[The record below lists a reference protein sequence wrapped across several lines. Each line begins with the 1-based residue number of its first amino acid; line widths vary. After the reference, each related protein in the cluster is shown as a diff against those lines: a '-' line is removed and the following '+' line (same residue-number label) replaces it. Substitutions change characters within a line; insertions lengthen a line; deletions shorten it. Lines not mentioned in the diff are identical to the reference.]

1 MQLFLTTK
9 NKNMIKKW
17 IGEALMAGGVKPIT
31 ELLKAVKDL
40 FTDTKGKWSSKRT
53 ISGVIV
59 VSASLYIEKNGID
72 TNSLI
77 MTALAVLPLCFSVF
91 EKNCKDCKEVC
102 KK

>member
-1 MQLFLTTK
+1 ML
-9 NKNMIKKW
+9 KKW
-17 IGEALMAGGVKPIT
+17 IGEALVKGGVKPIT
-31 ELLKAVKDL
+31 ELIKAIKEL
-40 FTDTKGKWSSKRT
+40 FSDTKGKWSSKRT

-91 EKNCKDCKEVC
+91 EKNCKDCKEIC

>member
-1 MQLFLTTK
+1 MLLK
-9 NKNMIKKW
+9 
-17 IGEALMAGGVKPIT
+17 GGVKPIT
-31 ELLKAVKDL
+31 DLLKAVKEL

-59 VSASLYIEKNGID
+59 LSASLYIEKNGID

-77 MTALAVLPLCFSVF
+77 LTGLAILPLCFSVF
-91 EKNCKDCKEVC
+91 EKNNTNCTCVS

>member
-1 MQLFLTTK
+1 MVQ
-9 NKNMIKKW
+9 KW
-17 IGEALMAGGVKPIT
+17 IGSMLMKGGITPIT
-31 ELLKAVKDL
+31 ELLKAVKEL

-59 VSASLYIEKNGID
+59 LAASLYIEKNGID

-77 MTALAVLPLCFSVF
+77 LTALGVLPLCFSVF
-91 EKNCKDCKEVC
+91 EKNKCNCIGIC

>member
-1 MQLFLTTK
+1 
-9 NKNMIKKW
+9 MIKKW
-17 IGEALMAGGVKPIT
+17 IGSMLMKGGITPIT

-59 VSASLYIEKNGID
+59 LAASLHIENNGID
-72 TNSLI
+72 NNALI
-77 MTALAVLPLCFSVF
+77 LTGLGILPLCFSVF
-91 EKNCKDCKEVC
+91 EKNKCNDCGANC

>member
-1 MQLFLTTK
+1 MLQ
-9 NKNMIKKW
+9 KW
-17 IGEALMAGGVKPIT
+17 IGSMLMKGGIKPVT
-31 ELLKAVKDL
+31 ELLKAVKEL

-59 VSASLYIEKNGID
+59 LAASLHIESNGID

-77 MTALAVLPLCFSVF
+77 LTGLGILPLCFSAF
-91 EKNCKDCKEVC
+91 EKNNTNNDCSC

>member
-1 MQLFLTTK
+1 ML
-9 NKNMIKKW
+9 KKW
-17 IGEALMAGGVKPIT
+17 IGEALVKGGVKPIT
-31 ELLKAVKDL
+31 ELIKAIKEL
-40 FTDTKGKWSSKRT
+40 FSDTKGKWSSKRT

>member
-1 MQLFLTTK
+1 MVG
-9 NKNMIKKW
+9 KW
-17 IGEALMAGGVKPIT
+17 VGSMLMKGGIKPIT
-31 ELLKAVKDL
+31 ELLKAVKEL

-59 VSASLYIEKNGID
+59 LAASLNIEKNGID

-77 MTALAVLPLCFSVF
+77 MTALGVLPLCFSVF
-91 EKNCKDCKEVC
+91 EKNNKNCNDCC